1 MQTDNYWNRAAR
13 RRAGRRTILKGMGV
27 ASTGAAALA
36 LIGCGDDD
44 SGSGS
49 TATAATGTSAAT
61 GTTAATQAAQPKVG
75 GTLRWAW
82 QGTPH
87 LDMHQDSISGATNI
101 VGAAYNRL
109 LRFKDDAQL
118 PEPDLAKTMPEQPD
132 KTTYIFKLQ
141 EGVKFH
147 DKAPVNGRVM
157 KASDVAF
164 SLNRA
169 RTDSPAFIHRGD
181 LINIDKIEA
190 VDDNTLRITTKTP
203 DAIILSTLAGYQ
215 FFVLAEETL
224 NTFPDLKTDKA
235 TIGTGGFVVDSAA
248 TDTGAI
254 LSRHPNYWR
263 EGKPYLEKLQQIVI
277 GDQWSQFLAGNLDVC
292 AIAAEIQVGFKSFD
306 DVLADAKIKAYT
318 YEGLSYGSAQG
329 HFMNNGAPPFNDL
342 RVRQAVNLILNRQ
355 DNLEYGWPIG
365 AQPSIALGY
374 NQVNAGFGL
383 PEKEVAALP
392 GYRKDKRKEDV
403 ADGLALLAAAGYS
416 KDKPLEFEIM
426 AWSVPHRTI
435 GIDEIQLAAEMY
447 QRESGGVMKVSVK
460 GLEWGTWKAAEANHE
475 FQMISSA
482 YSMGVDAHDALV
494 KMYSS
499 TGGRNF
505 AQFKDPAFDA
515 KLEVEKAEFDVEK
528 RKELV
533 KELVRYINDPSR
545 IANAWTGTGPTPA
558 ASLAT
563 IKNRPTIMDAGKV
576 DQLFY
581 G

>member
-13 RRAGRRTILKGMGV
+13 RRADRRTILKGMGV
-27 ASTGAAALA
+27 ASTGVAALA
-36 LIGCGDDD
+36 LIGCGDDESD
-44 SGSGS
+44 SGSSS
-49 TATAATGTSAAT
+49 TATTAASGTA
-61 GTTAATQAAQPKVG
+61 AATQASQPKVG
-75 GTLRWAW
+75 GTYRWAW

-87 LDMHQDSISGATNI
+87 LDMHQDSISGAQNI
-101 VGAAYNRL
+101 IAAAYNRL
-109 LRFKDDAQL
+109 LRFQDTAQV

-132 KTTYIFKLQ
+132 KTTYIFKIQ

-157 KASDVAF
+157 TAKDVAF

-169 RTDSPAFIHRGD
+169 RTDSPSFIHRGD
-181 LINIDKIEA
+181 LANVDKIEA
-190 VDDNTLRITTKTP
+190 VDDTTLRLTTKSP
-203 DAIILSTLAGYQ
+203 DAVLLSTIAGYQ

-224 NTFPDLKTDKA
+224 NQFDDLKTDKA
-235 TIGTGGFVVDSAA
+235 TIGTGGFVVESAA

-254 LSRHPNYWR
+254 LVRNPNYWR
-263 EGKPYLEKLQQIVI
+263 EGKPYFEKIQQIVI
-277 GDQWSQFLAGNLDVC
+277 GDHWSQFLAKNLETAAV
-292 AIAAEIQVGFKSFD
+292 AAEIQVGFKSFE
-306 DVLADAKIKAYT
+306 DVLKDAKVDAYT

-342 RVRQAVNLILNRQ
+342 RVRQAINLICNRE

-365 AQPSIALGY
+365 SRPSIALGL
-374 NQVNAGFGL
+374 NQVNSGFGL
-383 PEKEVAALP
+383 TEAEVSALP
-392 GYRKDKRKEDV
+392 GYRADKRKEDV
-403 ADGLALLAAAGYS
+403 ADGLALLAAAGFS

-447 QRESGGVMKVSVK
+447 QRESGGVLKVSVK

-482 YSMGVDAHDALV
+482 YSMGVDAHDALA
-494 KMYSS
+494 KMYGS

-505 AQFKDPAFDA
+505 AQFKDPKFDSMLTA
-515 KLEVEKAEFDVEK
+515 EKAEFDLER
-528 RKELV
+528 RKALI
-533 KELVRYINDPSR
+533 KEMIIYLNDPSR
-545 IANAWTGTGPTPA
+545 IANVWTGTGPAAA
-558 ASLAT
+558 ASIAT
-563 IKNRPTIMDAGKV
+563 VKNRPPLMDAGKI
-576 DQLFY
+576 DQLYF

>member
-13 RRAGRRTILKGMGV
+13 RRANRRTVLKGMGV

-36 LIGCGDDD
+36 LVGCGDDESD
-44 SGSGS
+44 SGSSS
-49 TATAATGTSAAT
+49 TATTAATGTA
-61 GTTAATQAAQPKVG
+61 AATQAAQPKVG
-75 GTLRWAW
+75 GTYRWAW

-87 LDMHQDSISGATNI
+87 LDMHQDSISGAQNI
-101 VGAAYNRL
+101 IAAAYNRL
-109 LRFKDDAQL
+109 LRFTDTAQV
-118 PEPDLAKTMPEQPD
+118 PEPDLAAAMPEQPD
-132 KTTYIFKLQ
+132 QTTYIFKIH

-157 KASDVAF
+157 TAKDVAF

-169 RTDSPAFIHRGD
+169 RTDSPSFIHRGD
-181 LINIDKIEA
+181 LANVDKIEA
-190 VDDNTLRITTKTP
+190 VDDTTLRLTTKSP
-203 DAIILSTLAGYQ
+203 DAVILSTIAGYQ

-224 NTFPDLKTDKA
+224 NQFDDLKTDKA
-235 TIGTGGFVVDSAA
+235 TIGTGGFIVESAA

-254 LSRHPNYWR
+254 LVRNPNYWR
-263 EGKPYLEKLQQIVI
+263 DGKPYFDKIQQIVI
-277 GDQWSQFLAGNLDVC
+277 GDHWSQFLAGNLETA
-292 AIAAEIQVGFKSFD
+292 AIAAEIQVGFDSYE
-306 DVLADAKIKAYT
+306 DVIKDAKIDAYP

-342 RVRQAVNLILNRQ
+342 RVRQAINLICNRE

-365 AQPSIALGY
+365 SRPSIALGFAH
-374 NQVNAGFGL
+374 VNSGFGL
-383 PEKEVAALP
+383 TEAEVSALP
-392 GYRKDKRKEDV
+392 GYRADKRKEDV
-403 ADGLALLAAAGYS
+403 ADGIALLTAAGFS

-426 AWSVPHRTI
+426 GWSVPHRTI
-435 GIDEIQLAAEMY
+435 GIDELQLAAEMY
-447 QRESGGVMKVSVK
+447 QRESGGFIKATVK

-505 AQFKDPAFDA
+505 AQFKDPTFDA
-515 KLEVEKAEFDVEK
+515 MLAKEQGEFDLEK
-528 RKELV
+528 RKALV
-533 KELVRYINDPSR
+533 KEMVNYINDPSR
-545 IANAWTGTGPTPA
+545 IANVWTGTGPAAA
-558 ASLAT
+558 ASLST
-563 IKNRPTIMDAGKV
+563 VKNRPALMDAGKI
-576 DQLFY
+576 DQLYF